1 MDAHEWDKLKSTKH
15 FEDLLEFPCSFQIKA
30 VCRSGGWVRQALEEA
45 LAMVPPDPVPQFLD
59 VRRSSGGKYVSFTIR
74 LEVDSASHLRT
85 CYGALKD
92 LAFVRLVL

>member
-1 MDAHEWDKLKSTKH
+1 MDYRQWDKLKNTKH
-15 FEDLLEFPCSFQIKA
+15 FEDLLDFPCSFQIKA

-45 LAMVPPDPVPQFLD
+45 LVRVPPDPVPQFLD
-59 VRRSSGGKYVSFTIR
+59 ARSSSGGKYVSFTIR
-74 LEVDSASHLRT
+74 LEVDSASHLRN